1 MENSVEIIVHIPACQ
16 IKPWKYVLPLK
27 GSQEAINFGSSSW
40 AAQEPFLNSPTP
52 MLISE
57 LAVDTPLKLLELN
70 SIKQLEIIGNSV
82 LETIE
87 NNKDKLNYSI
97 LSGRFIHTE
106 GTSIM
111 VTGYESTGE
120 NVVFATW
127 DYGVP
132 VEYVLTR
139 LSEAKRIMKMP
150 LEVVRAILDRTI
162 LPDLPCPQVVLSN
175 VSAIG
180 EMKPLT
186 CIGGYGDNK
195 TGNSPPIAVAV
206 GIKTINIMVDH
217 RVYNPPT
224 MLLFVREFIK
234 RLNRALDTIAL

>member
-16 IKPWKYVLPLK
+16 IKPWKYVLPIK
-27 GSQEAINFGSSSW
+27 GSQEAIDFGSSPW

-52 MLISE
+52 MLIAE
-57 LAVDTPLKLLELN
+57 QQIGTPSKLLELN
-70 SIKQLEIIGNSV
+70 NVKQLEILGQTI

-127 DYGVP
+127 DYGEP
-132 VEYVLTR
+132 VEYVLAR
-139 LSEAKRIMKMP
+139 LSEAKRIIKLP
-150 LEVVRAILDRTI
+150 IEVVRVILARTI

-195 TGNSPPIAVAV
+195 TGNSPPIAMAV
-206 GIKTINIMVDH
+206 GTKTINVMVDH

-224 MLLFVREFIK
+224 MLLFVREFIN
-234 RLNRALDTIAL
+234 RLNRALDTIGL